1 MVFSSLAQPIK
12 SLFLQRTEQKGRS
25 GKSLVQLMPILQFG
39 QLDSNIFF
47 FIVMALLLRIGNVGA
62 WFQFAGIGGLNYDYY
77 R

>member
-12 SLFLQRTEQKGRS
+12 SLFLQRAEQKGRS

-39 QLDSNIFF
+39 QLDSNFF